1 MAGFFP
7 QHTVHHERAFHFLIL
22 VRFQL
27 GTHKSF
33 QFAEDSPA
41 IVVPEDHTWRLFLH
55 VIQVELFTDFSVV
68 TLRRFFQALQIRV
81 QGFFVSPGGTVDTL
95 QHFVVAVATPVSARG
110 FHQFEV
116 MAEAHVRHVRST
128 AHVDVFFVMIQA
140 RLVIMSNV
148 LVKNSDFIVFATL
161 HEGFTR
167 FVPADSLLDDVVV
180 ALSQLVHTLFEGFDI
195 FLGQRVVKV
204 NVIVETVV
212 DNRADSHFG
221 VRPQLLDRMT
231 EQVSARVTNDLQ
243 TFFVFRG
250 DDRQLRIVFN

>member
-1 MAGFFP
+1 M
-7 QHTVHHERAFHFLIL
+7 
-22 VRFQL
+22 
-27 GTHKSF
+27 
-33 QFAEDSPA
+33 
-41 IVVPEDHTWRLFLH
+41 
-55 VIQVELFTDFSVV
+55 IQVELFPDFTVV
-68 TLRRFFQALQIRV
+68 TLRRFFQALQVRV
-81 QGFFVSPGGTVDTL
+81 QGFFVSPGGTIDAL
-95 QHFVVAVATPVSARG
+95 QHFIVAVATPVSACG
-110 FHQFEV
+110 FHQLEV

-128 AHVDVFFVMIQA
+128 AHVDVFLVVIQA

-148 LVKNSDFIVFATL
+148 LVKNSDFVVFTTF

-167 FVPADSLLDDVVV
+167 FVPAHRLLNDVVV

-204 NVIVETVV
+204 NVIVKAVV

-243 TFFVFRG
+243 TLFVFRG